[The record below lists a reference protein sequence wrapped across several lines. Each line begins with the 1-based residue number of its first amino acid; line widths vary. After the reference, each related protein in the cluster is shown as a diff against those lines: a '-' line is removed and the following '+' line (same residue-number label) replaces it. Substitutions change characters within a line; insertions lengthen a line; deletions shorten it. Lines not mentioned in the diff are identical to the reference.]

1 MDWLVQDLRYAARRL
16 GRAPAFTL
24 AVVATLALGIG
35 ANTAMFS
42 VVRAVLLRPLP
53 YAEPDRLLRIRR
65 GSSVGLRMAL
75 GARAPDVMRLVLSQT
90 MGVTLLGIA
99 FGLGG
104 ALALRRI
111 VASMLFGVGPG
122 DPATLLM
129 VAVMLALVALAAGYV
144 PARRA
149 ARVDPSIALRAE

>member
-1 MDWLVQDLRYAARRL
+1 
-16 GRAPAFTL
+16 
-24 AVVATLALGIG
+24 
-35 ANTAMFS
+35 
-42 VVRAVLLRPLP
+42 
-53 YAEPDRLLRIRR
+53 
-65 GSSVGLRMAL
+65 MAL
-75 GARAPDVMRLVLSQT
+75 GARAEDVMRLVLSQT
-90 MGVTLLGIA
+90 MTVTLLGIA
-99 FGLGG
+99 FGLAG

-149 ARVDPSIALRAE
+149 ARVDPSVALRAE